1 MRNYL
6 IDAKVLSALV
16 CDSTTRFS
24 TIQVSKINFYSPNSP
39 APFLPVRLDP
49 WCQMPAPHTLN
60 EHAHLSTMDRSN
72 PQSQDSSDQRP

>member
-1 MRNYL
+1 MRNYP

-39 APFLPVRLDP
+39 APFLPRETRFMVP
-49 WCQMPAPHTLN
+49 NAPPTHN